1 MSTGLSTAF
10 IQLFDAEV
18 KQAYQG
24 TAMLQGTV
32 RMRTGVE
39 GNTVNF
45 PSIGKG
51 QAIVRTPQTDV
62 TPLNTAFSTVS
73 CTLTDYVAAEYS
85 DIFDQQ
91 KVNFDERRELAQVVG
106 SAIGRRQDQ
115 IILDALSSASAGS
128 TVANTVVTSG
138 NAAASDM
145 NVGKIIAAAE
155 NLNKKNVPP
164 TDRHLIM
171 HASGLAS
178 LLADERAVSADYAS
192 IKALSQ
198 GGGQVGEFMGFQI
211 HVLGDRDEGGLTI
224 DGSNDRL
231 NFAFH
236 KSAIGCGVGIAPKTE
251 VNYIAEKTSFLVT
264 SMLSMGAVAI
274 DVDGICDITTRES

>member
-39 GNTVNF
+39 GSTVNF

-62 TPLNTAFSTVS
+62 TPLNTAFATVS

-85 DIFDQQ
+85 DIFSQQ

-115 IILDALSSASAGS
+115 IILDALAAASAGS
-128 TVANTVVTSG
+128 TVANTVNTDSS
-138 NAAASDM
+138 NSNSDL

-164 TDRHLIM
+164 TDRHLII

-211 HVLGDRDEGGLTI
+211 HVLGDRDEGGLSK
-224 DGSNDRL
+224 DGSNDRT

-236 KSAIGCGVGIAPKTE
+236 RSAIGCGVGIAPKTE

-264 SMLSMGAVAI
+264 AMLSMGAVAI
-274 DVDGICDITTRES
+274 DADGICDVITRES